1 VVATNPANEG
11 SDFLRGRLD
20 VVALQDPQTLG
31 AAIGTPLVPSSP
43 STRGAGPTPPCAHK
57 HRRAFT
63 CVLQARNISELE
75 QYVGI
80 HPQPKAKESPP
91 MMNRFSLLAA
101 FDTDG
106 AAQATRALMAQL
118 DEAPADRFS
127 AEPSRHPDD
136 QVDNAA

>member
-1 VVATNPANEG
+1 M
-11 SDFLRGRLD
+11 
-20 VVALQDPQTLG
+20 
-31 AAIGTPLVPSSP
+31 
-43 STRGAGPTPPCAHK
+43 
-57 HRRAFT
+57 
-63 CVLQARNISELE
+63 LQARNISELE
-75 QYVGI
+75 RYLGI

-118 DEAPADRFS
+118 DEAPPDRFS